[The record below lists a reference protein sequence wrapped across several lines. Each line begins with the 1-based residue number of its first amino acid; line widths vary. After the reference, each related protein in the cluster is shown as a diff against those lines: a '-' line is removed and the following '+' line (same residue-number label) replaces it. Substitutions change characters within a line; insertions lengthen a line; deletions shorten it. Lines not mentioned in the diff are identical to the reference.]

1 MRVSESGSVTD
12 EWFLPSNGVTSFQ
25 GFPAVG
31 WTSDGSRG
39 RTHQLFLRSSVI
51 PRVMKF
57 WSSPPLQSLAG
68 AEDLIEEIHDLFD
81 YVPSSRGV
89 YSWC

>member
-1 MRVSESGSVTD
+1 MVSSFEWGHELPKLSGRRVDLRWLTRQD
-12 EWFLPSNGVTSFQ
+12 A
-25 GFPAVG
+25 PAILAIFG
-31 WTSDGSRG
+31 D
-39 RTHQLFLRSSVI
+39 
-51 PRVMKF
+51 PEVMKF